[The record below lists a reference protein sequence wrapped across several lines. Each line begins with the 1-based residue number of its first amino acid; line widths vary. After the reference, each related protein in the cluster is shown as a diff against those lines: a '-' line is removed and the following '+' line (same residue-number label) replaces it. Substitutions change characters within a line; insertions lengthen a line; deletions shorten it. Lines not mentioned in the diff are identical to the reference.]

1 MAWSVGV
8 APAALGPK
16 AGHHRGAA
24 GCVLTA
30 TQRRP
35 LEADRSGV
43 SLRGLGKIEAGR
55 ISRPRPSTVRRNCSG
70 SRSARVFSIEDEEL
84 ILRAGV
90 VSPADR
96 GRYGACGVL
105 GAMFGVEEQLL
116 ARTQVHR

>member
-1 MAWSVGV
+1 LYEAVHRHFDTFVVGGQPRERLYPG
-8 APAALGPK
+8 PA
-16 AGHHRGAA
+16 
-24 GCVLTA
+24 A

-55 ISRPRPSTVRRNCSG
+55 IGRPRPSTVRRNCSG
-70 SRSARVFSIEDEEL
+70 SRSARVSSIEDEEL